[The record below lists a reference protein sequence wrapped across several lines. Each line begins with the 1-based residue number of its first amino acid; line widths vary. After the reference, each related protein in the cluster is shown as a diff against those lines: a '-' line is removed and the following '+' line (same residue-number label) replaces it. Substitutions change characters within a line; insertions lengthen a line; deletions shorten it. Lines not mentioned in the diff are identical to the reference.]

1 MDFWLKNHQWKRGR
15 CRSGCTVSSILRS
28 LRVGHIH
35 ATCFGLWCVWN
46 DCDRV
51 IPNLPQRTPFLHVD
65 RRLSIFHKS
74 IYCTVTVGRGI
85 RGTFPEFALSCFVQS
100 SNATSAEFGDCHQ
113 LWMWTSD
120 CAHEMRM
127 FKEQWG
133 VISFRVEPRP
143 SQSKPY

>member
-100 SNATSAEFGDCHQ
+100 SNANIGGVWGLPPALNVDFRLCSWDENVQGAVGRHQ
-113 LWMWTSD
+113 LSCWT
-120 CAHEMRM
+120 
-127 FKEQWG
+127 KT
-133 VISFRVEPRP
+133 ISI
-143 SQSKPY
+143 